1 MMSEEEMANISSS
14 PDDTM
19 PRESD
24 VSTNPECLRLWKP
37 AVQRKPEKLNCN
49 TETSPPHNN
58 PSMSE
63 LHDDADHHLSKITEL
78 CAHTLFKNEME
89 GDSASSDSSSWR
101 EIGDESSEHSEC
113 LIVSEE
119 ADYINK
125 HENPDFFPTHKWED
139 IFSSS
144 DETSRTHTEIPMLRS
159 LIRVTRATNSTNVSE
174 DEITARSDDKGH
186 STCWDHPL
194 GSLGALNQHCR
205 VPVSLQFFRA
215 SPLPHSCVSPLPHHR
230 AAAPFHARA
239 DDDDDANDDDDYSVC
254 PDVET
259 ECHSCPKH
267 FQTSTSG
274 MFYGRRRWDFP
285 KQNGN
290 TIWAPRVANKS
301 HVRPAVEGRH
311 WDSPNHAEGSIW
323 APRDDDESHV
333 GPAVKGRH
341 WDSTKTAVGSCS
353 RKGN

>member
-1 MMSEEEMANISSS
+1 MSEEEMANISSS

-101 EIGDESSEHSEC
+101 EIGDE
-113 LIVSEE
+113 
-119 ADYINK
+119 
-125 HENPDFFPTHKWED
+125 
-139 IFSSS
+139 
-144 DETSRTHTEIPMLRS
+144 
-159 LIRVTRATNSTNVSE
+159 
-174 DEITARSDDKGH
+174 
-186 STCWDHPL
+186 
-194 GSLGALNQHCR
+194 
-205 VPVSLQFFRA
+205 
-215 SPLPHSCVSPLPHHR
+215 
-230 AAAPFHARA
+230 
-239 DDDDDANDDDDYSVC
+239 
-254 PDVET
+254 
-259 ECHSCPKH
+259 
-267 FQTSTSG
+267 
-274 MFYGRRRWDFP
+274 RRRWDFP

-353 RKGN
+353 RKGTRPARRLSTDAVNLAQIPSSCRPALLGDSLLAQIRLPLLCSTGKSFPINEPQNLP